1 MQSNF
6 MRRYVSKYQG
16 LGKQL
21 VIENFQPNQAGFRLR
36 YTLNTRK
43 AFPFQKRALRKAI
56 NEEIKITDSGWIA
69 ILKRILESYGISN
82 LTKNIFKIQEE
93 DISKKTTKT
102 NIISFKKELKT
113 VLLRRIYLLTP
124 LKRRIFSHRLKTNI
138 KANLSET

>member
-1 MQSNF
+1 M
-6 MRRYVSKYQG
+6 
-16 LGKQL
+16 
-21 VIENFQPNQAGFRLR
+21 
-36 YTLNTRK
+36 
-43 AFPFQKRALRKAI
+43 
-56 NEEIKITDSGWIA
+56 
-69 ILKRILESYGISN
+69 KRILESYGISN

-113 VLLRRIYLLTP
+113 VLLRKIYLLTP